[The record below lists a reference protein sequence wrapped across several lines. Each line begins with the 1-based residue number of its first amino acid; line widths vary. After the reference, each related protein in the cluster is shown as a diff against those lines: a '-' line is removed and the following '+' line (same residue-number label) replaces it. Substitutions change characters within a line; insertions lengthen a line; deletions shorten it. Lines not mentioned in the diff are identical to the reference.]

1 MESEARNQNNAEGN
15 NRAKL
20 IKRTI
25 KRSKSVMDI
34 LMPCTGSYTK
44 QIESHKAKNIKQTE
58 VMISLRDTILRV
70 ANYFYTAD
78 PNCMPEDPE
87 FLDELQADYSPQS
100 HAKVHIPYRLPK
112 IQTCGSNFS
121 SSNCSVCQ
129 VIWLQYVLSN

>member
-15 NRAKL
+15 NRTKL

-58 VMISLRDTILRV
+58 VLITLRDTIIRV

-100 HAKVHIPYRLPK
+100 HAKDHEVYMSISRQGFFHTLELFKP
-112 IQTCGSNFS
+112 
-121 SSNCSVCQ
+121 
-129 VIWLQYVLSN
+129 